1 MITDYIYNYFFF
13 NENNYYYRLS
23 LFRKINP
30 HVYMYLIEVNNCVMS
45 TEIEVN
51 KCFVMT
57 FQLSLKFST
66 FIFLTEGMFNLR
78 TLSQVLATVIKI
90 F

>member
-1 MITDYIYNYFFF
+1 MITDYIYNYFFLMKTITITDYHF
-13 NENNYYYRLS
+13 
-23 LFRKINP
+23 FRKINP
-30 HVYMYLIEVNNCVMS
+30 HVYLIEVNNCVMS
-45 TEIEVN
+45 TEIEV
-51 KCFVMT
+51 KCFVMI